1 MFCGVINV
9 LFAGAAL
16 LAPFRPGEVT
26 VGGEVGHRTSVTLG
40 KMLHHTDIEDTFTR
54 HFRHRKAK
62 PDELGGFIIGKIGGR
77 DLPGLPQ
84 EKLSVLVLIA

>member
-26 VGGEVGHRTSVTLG
+26 VGGEVGHRMSVTFG
-40 KMLHHTDIEDTFTR
+40 KMLHHMDIEGTFTR

-62 PDELGGFIIGKIGGR
+62 PDEPGGFAGYGMFLDALVTAGLHGIG
-77 DLPGLPQ
+77 
-84 EKLSVLVLIA
+84 VL